1 MSVFRNVKS
10 RVQNLKEKI
19 QGHHKWK
26 MFLYAGIFILV
37 LVYIW
42 LFYTNTGWLA
52 RTSFF
57 KSFNHHPDRIVRIYA
72 GNELIEEYV
81 GEYSIENLKTRI
93 NKVQSTISLY
103 NREISQTKASID
115 SKKFLLAK
123 IEKNAGISKFES
135 TLYKI
140 FIVINRFLARIFNF
154 LLEWIQRM

>member
-1 MSVFRNVKS
+1 MWEYN
-10 RVQNLKEKI
+10 QKEKLDVI
-19 QGHHKWK
+19 INEKDEE
-26 MFLYAGIFILV
+26 M
-37 LVYIW
+37 
-42 LFYTNTGWLA
+42 
-52 RTSFF
+52 
-57 KSFNHHPDRIVRIYA
+57 KSMEKKQYPR
-72 GNELIEEYV
+72 
-81 GEYSIENLKTRI
+81 IENLKTRI

>member
-1 MSVFRNVKS
+1 MIATHIGVLIHRKGKNEMSVFRNIKS

-26 MFLYAGIFILV
+26 MFLYAGIFILI

-81 GEYSIENLKTRI
+81 GEYSIENYQGYLVLIDFKNQERI
-93 NKVQSTISLY
+93 NLY
-103 NREISQTKASID
+103 GDVVAVVDTPRNNVDNSNLS
-115 SKKFLLAK
+115 
-123 IEKNAGISKFES
+123 
-135 TLYKI
+135 
-140 FIVINRFLARIFNF
+140 
-154 LLEWIQRM
+154 